1 MSDQNRRRQ
10 TRTRQ
15 AREEQVKRMRIGIG
29 VGIAAVVLLIIFLV
43 VRGTGGASDESEASP
58 EALTTAQEDTAGQD
72 SAAQTGDQADNSQ
85 YNQDFSQYELQE
97 NAYPEVNQL
106 LGDYFQAK
114 VDQDP
119 EALYRVFGKTDTSDL
134 EERRQE
140 LAYEAKFIEDYQ
152 DITCYTKP
160 GLTEDSFVVY
170 VTFEVKYKRTDTL
183 APGLLWCYVVK
194 NTDENYIIRENVL
207 GDEADYVAKMNQTED
222 VKLLSSQVN
231 ARLKTALESDTMLAS
246 YYQEMRNG
254 AIVYES
260 EPHDSTV
267 TLVTE
272 PVESESAADG
282 SESAA
287 AEAESAAGEAESAS
301 GGTESGSGED
311 SQAEESA
318 QEAALTAYQE
328 ERAGET
334 ESSGAV
340 SDVRIG

>member
-10 TRTRQ
+10 TKTRQ
-15 AREEQVKRMRIGIG
+15 SREEQVKRMRIGIG
-29 VGIAAVVLLIIFLV
+29 VGIAVVVVLILFLV
-43 VRGTGGASDESEASP
+43 IKGTGGSSQEEIPASSE
-58 EALTTAQEDTAGQD
+58 TAQVTSLQSEGSQEE
-72 SAAQTGDQADNSQ
+72 AQPDNSE
-85 YNQDFSQYELQE
+85 YNQDFSQYELQK

-119 EALYRVFGKTDTSDL
+119 EALYRVFGKTDTGDL
-134 EERRQE
+134 EERRKE

-160 GLTEDSFVVY
+160 GMTEDSFVVY
-170 VTFEVKYKRTDTL
+170 VTYEVKYKRTDTL

-194 NTDENYIIRENVL
+194 SADGSYIIRENVL

-231 ARLKTALESDTMLAS
+231 QRLKEALESDTMLAS

-272 PVESESAADG
+272 GAEGENEESAAEG
-282 SESAA
+282 ESQAA
-287 AEAESAAGEAESAS
+287 DESTEASQESGQAES
-301 GGTESGSGED
+301 T
-311 SQAEESA
+311 QAETTQGASE
-318 QEAALTAYQE
+318 
-328 ERAGET
+328 ET

>member
-160 GLTEDSFVVY
+160 GPVCSATCVVCSGRDSCSGN
-170 VTFEVKYKRTDTL
+170 
-183 APGLLWCYVVK
+183 A
-194 NTDENYIIRENVL
+194 IRNIP
-207 GDEADYVAKMNQTED
+207 
-222 VKLLSSQVN
+222 
-231 ARLKTALESDTMLAS
+231 TA
-246 YYQEMRNG
+246 
-254 AIVYES
+254 
-260 EPHDSTV
+260 STNS
-267 TLVTE
+267 T
-272 PVESESAADG
+272 
-282 SESAA
+282 
-287 AEAESAAGEAESAS
+287 
-301 GGTESGSGED
+301 
-311 SQAEESA
+311 
-318 QEAALTAYQE
+318 
-328 ERAGET
+328 
-334 ESSGAV
+334 
-340 SDVRIG
+340 